1 MDIEEILGNEETK
14 AKLFEGL
21 KSKGYDVFDEAK
33 KTELINNST
42 TEKIKAREFELKV
55 GYEKDIQ
62 ELTGE
67 VKGVNEKTHEYLKR
81 VLGGSLSKAKELEA
95 KLNSSVSAD
104 DTIKQIQDNFS
115 QKEQELLKKIGEYES
130 KLTNTKKDSI
140 FNEGL
145 KSLKLSK
152 DVDPEYLELKLNQ
165 IKAKYLNNL
174 SFDEQGNA
182 ILLDAEGKTLRN
194 ESNNMNPFTISEVLS
209 KELEKFIDNGR
220 TVEGANT
227 NTPNPANPNSD
238 VPKDLETFV
247 KSKVPKTEGE
257 VQKFVQDYY
266 IVKIRIHEDV
276 KQLKTLLTFPRCL
289 DFKYKNIQ

>member
-14 AKLFEGL
+14 SKLFEGL

-81 VLGGSLSKAKELEA
+81 VLGGSLSKAKELEQ

-266 IVKIRIHEDV
+266 ISKN
-276 KQLKTLLTFPRCL
+276 QNPRGREAI
-289 DFKYKNIQ
+289 KNFANISKMLGF

>member
-1 MDIEEILGNEETK
+1 MDIEEILGNEENK

-21 KSKGYDVFDEAK
+21 KAKGFDVFDEAK
-33 KTELINNST
+33 KAELINNST

-62 ELTGE
+62 DLTGE

-81 VLGGSLSKAKELEA
+81 VLGGSLSKAKDLEA
-95 KLNSSVSAD
+95 KLNSSPNAD
-104 DTIKQIQDNFS
+104 DTIKQIQDSFS
-115 QKEQELLKKIGEYES
+115 QKEQDYLKKIGEYES
-130 KLTNTKKDSI
+130 KITNSKKDSI
-140 FNEGL
+140 FSDGL
-145 KSLKLSK
+145 KSLNLAK

-182 ILLDAEGKTLRN
+182 VLLDAEGKTLRN
-194 ESNNMNPFTISEVLS
+194 ESNNMNPFTIQEVLS
-209 KELEKFIDNGR
+209 KELDKFIAVER
-220 TVEGANT
+220 TVEGAST
-227 NTPNPANPNSD
+227 NTPNPANPNAD

-266 IVKIRIHEDV
+266 ISKN
-276 KQLKTLLTFPRCL
+276 QNPRGREAI
-289 DFKYKNIQ
+289 KNFANISKMLGF

>member
-1 MDIEEILGNEETK
+1 MDIEEILGNEENK

-21 KSKGYDVFDEAK
+21 KAKGFDVFDEAK

-42 TEKIKAREFELKV
+42 TEKIKEREFQLKV

-115 QKEQELLKKIGEYES
+115 QKEQEYLKQIVEYKS

-152 DVDPEYLELKLNQ
+152 DVDAEYLELKL
-165 IKAKYLNNL
+165 
-174 SFDEQGNA
+174 
-182 ILLDAEGKTLRN
+182 IL
-194 ESNNMNPFTISEVLS
+194 
-209 KELEKFIDNGR
+209 
-220 TVEGANT
+220 
-227 NTPNPANPNSD
+227 
-238 VPKDLETFV
+238 
-247 KSKVPKTEGE
+247 
-257 VQKFVQDYY
+257 
-266 IVKIRIHEDV
+266 
-276 KQLKTLLTFPRCL
+276 
-289 DFKYKNIQ
+289 

>member
-1 MDIEEILGNEETK
+1 MDIEEILGNEENK

-55 GYEKDIQ
+55 DYEKDIQ

-140 FNEGL
+140 FSEGL

-266 IVKIRIHEDV
+266 ISKN
-276 KQLKTLLTFPRCL
+276 QNPRGREAI
-289 DFKYKNIQ
+289 KNFANISKMLGF

>member
-1 MDIEEILGNEETK
+1 MDIEEILGNEENK

-21 KSKGYDVFDEAK
+21 KAKGYDVFDEAK

-42 TEKIKAREFELKV
+42 IEKIKAREFELKV

-81 VLGGSLSKAKELEA
+81 VLGGSLSKAKELEQ
-95 KLNSSVSAD
+95 KLNSSASSD
-104 DTIKQIQDNFS
+104 DTIKQIQESFL
-115 QKEQELLKKIGEYES
+115 QKEQDYLKKIGEYES

-152 DVDPEYLELKLNQ
+152 DIDAEYLELKLNQ

-194 ESNNMNPFTISEVLS
+194 EANNMNPFTISEVLS

-220 TVEGANT
+220 VVEGAST
-227 NTPNPANPNSD
+227 TTPNPANPNSD

-247 KSKVPKTEGE
+247 KSKVPKTESE

-266 IVKIRIHEDV
+266 ISKN
-276 KQLKTLLTFPRCL
+276 QNPRGREAI
-289 DFKYKNIQ
+289 KNFANISKMLGF

>member
-14 AKLFEGL
+14 SKLFEGL

-81 VLGGSLSKAKELEA
+81 VLGGSLSKAKELEQ

-115 QKEQELLKKIGEYES
+115 QKEQDLLKKIGEYES

-266 IVKIRIHEDV
+266 ISKN
-276 KQLKTLLTFPRCL
+276 QNPRGREAI
-289 DFKYKNIQ
+289 KNFANISKMLGF

>member
-1 MDIEEILGNEETK
+1 MDIEEILGNEENK

-81 VLGGSLSKAKELEA
+81 VLGGSLSKAKELEQ

-140 FNEGL
+140 FSEGL

-266 IVKIRIHEDV
+266 ISKN
-276 KQLKTLLTFPRCL
+276 QNPRGREAI
-289 DFKYKNIQ
+289 KNFANISKMLGF

>member
-14 AKLFEGL
+14 SKLFEGL

-140 FNEGL
+140 FSEGL

-152 DVDPEYLELKLNQ
+152 NVDPEYLELKLNQ
-165 IKAKYLNNL
+165 IKAKYLDNL

-266 IVKIRIHEDV
+266 ISKN
-276 KQLKTLLTFPRCL
+276 QNPRGREAI
-289 DFKYKNIQ
+289 KNFANISKMLGF

>member
-1 MDIEEILGNEETK
+1 M
-14 AKLFEGL
+14 
-21 KSKGYDVFDEAK
+21 
-33 KTELINNST
+33 
-42 TEKIKAREFELKV
+42 
-55 GYEKDIQ
+55 
-62 ELTGE
+62 
-67 VKGVNEKTHEYLKR
+67 
-81 VLGGSLSKAKELEA
+81 
-95 KLNSSVSAD
+95 
-104 DTIKQIQDNFS
+104 
-115 QKEQELLKKIGEYES
+115 
-130 KLTNTKKDSI
+130 TNTKKDSI
-140 FNEGL
+140 FSEGL

-165 IKAKYLNNL
+165 IKEKYLNNL

-266 IVKIRIHEDV
+266 ISKNMN
-276 KQLKTLLTFPRCL
+276 PRGREAIKSFTNL
-289 DFKYKNIQ
+289 SKMLGY

>member
-1 MDIEEILGNEETK
+1 MDIEEILGNEESK
-14 AKLFEGL
+14 SKLFEGL

-33 KTELINNST
+33 KNELINNST
-42 TEKIKAREFELKV
+42 IEKIKAREFELKV
-55 GYEKDIQ
+55 GYERDIQ

-67 VKGVNEKTHEYLKR
+67 TKGVNEKTHEYLKR
-81 VLGGSLSKAKELEA
+81 VLGGSLSKAKELEE
-95 KLNSSVSAD
+95 KLNNTLSAD
-104 DTIKQIQDNFS
+104 ETIKQIQESFS
-115 QKEQELLKKIGEYES
+115 KKEQEYLSKLGEYES
-130 KLTNTKKDSI
+130 KLTNSKKESI

-145 KSLKLSK
+145 KSLNLAK
-152 DVDPEYLELKLNQ
+152 DIDSEYLELKLQQ

-194 ESNNMNPFTISEVLS
+194 EANNMNPFTINEVLS

-220 TVEGANT
+220 KVEGAST
-227 NTPNPANPNSD
+227 TPPNPANPNSE

-266 IVKIRIHEDV
+266 ISKN
-276 KQLKTLLTFPRCL
+276 QNPRGREAI
-289 DFKYKNIQ
+289 KNFANISKMLGF

>member
-1 MDIEEILGNEETK
+1 MDIEEILGNEENK

-21 KSKGYDVFDEAK
+21 KAKGYDVFDEAK

-62 ELTGE
+62 DLTGE

-81 VLGGSLSKAKELEA
+81 VLGGSLTKAKELEA
-95 KLNSSVSAD
+95 KLNSSPNAD
-104 DTIKQIQDNFS
+104 DTIKQIQDSFS
-115 QKEQELLKKIGEYES
+115 QKEQDYLKKIGEYES
-130 KLTNTKKDSI
+130 KITNSKKDSI
-140 FNEGL
+140 FSDGL
-145 KSLKLSK
+145 KSLNLAK
-152 DVDPEYLELKLNQ
+152 DIDPEYLELKLNQ

-174 SFDEQGNA
+174 SFDDQGKA

-194 ESNNMNPFTISEVLS
+194 ESNNMNPFTIEEVLS
-209 KELEKFIDNGR
+209 KELDKFIAVER

-227 NTPNPANPNSD
+227 NTPNPASPNAD

-266 IVKIRIHEDV
+266 ISKG
-276 KQLKTLLTFPRCL
+276 QNPRGREAIKSFTNL
-289 DFKYKNIQ
+289 SKMLGY

>member
-1 MDIEEILGNEETK
+1 MDIEEILGNEENK

-21 KSKGYDVFDEAK
+21 KAKGYDVFDEAK

-42 TEKIKAREFELKV
+42 IEKIKAREFELKV

-81 VLGGSLSKAKELEA
+81 VLGGSLSKAKELEQ
-95 KLNSSVSAD
+95 KLNSSVSSD
-104 DTIKQIQDNFS
+104 DTIKQIQESFL
-115 QKEQELLKKIGEYES
+115 QKEQDYLKKIGEYES

-152 DVDPEYLELKLNQ
+152 DIDAEYLELKLNQ

-194 ESNNMNPFTISEVLS
+194 EANNMNPFTISEVLS

-220 TVEGANT
+220 VVEGAST
-227 NTPNPANPNSD
+227 TTPNPTNPNSD

-247 KSKVPKTEGE
+247 KSKVPKTESE

-266 IVKIRIHEDV
+266 ISKN
-276 KQLKTLLTFPRCL
+276 QNPRGREAI
-289 DFKYKNIQ
+289 KNFANISKMLGF

>member
-1 MDIEEILGNEETK
+1 MDIEEILGSEENK

-21 KSKGYDVFDEAK
+21 KAKGFDVFDEAK
-33 KTELINNST
+33 KAELINNST

-62 ELTGE
+62 DLTGE

-95 KLNSSVSAD
+95 KLNSSPNAD
-104 DTIKQIQDNFS
+104 ETIKKIQDNFT
-115 QKEQELLKKIGEYES
+115 QKEQELLKKIGDYES
-130 KLTNTKKDSI
+130 KITNSKKDNI
-140 FNEGL
+140 FNDGL
-145 KSLKLSK
+145 KSLNLSK

-165 IKAKYLNNL
+165 IKTKYLNNL
-174 SFDEQGNA
+174 SFDEQGNP

-194 ESNNMNPFTISEVLS
+194 ESNNMNPFTIQEVLS
-209 KELEKFIDNGR
+209 KELDKFIAVER
-220 TVEGANT
+220 TVEGAAT
-227 NTPNPANPNSD
+227 TTPNPANPNSD

-247 KSKVPKTEGE
+247 KSKVPKSEGE

-266 IVKIRIHEDV
+266 ISKN
-276 KQLKTLLTFPRCL
+276 QNPRGREAIKSFTNL
-289 DFKYKNIQ
+289 SKMLGY

>member
-1 MDIEEILGNEETK
+1 MDIEEILGNEENK

-21 KSKGYDVFDEAK
+21 KAKGFDVFDEAK
-33 KTELINNST
+33 KAELINNST

-62 ELTGE
+62 DLTGE

-81 VLGGSLSKAKELEA
+81 VLGGSLSKAKDLEA
-95 KLNSSVSAD
+95 KLNSSPNAD
-104 DTIKQIQDNFS
+104 DTIKQIQDSFS
-115 QKEQELLKKIGEYES
+115 QKEQDYLKQIGEYES
-130 KLTNTKKDSI
+130 KITNSKKDSI
-140 FNEGL
+140 FNDGL
-145 KSLKLSK
+145 KSLNLAK

-174 SFDEQGNA
+174 SFDDQGNA
-182 ILLDAEGKTLRN
+182 VLLDAEGKTLRN
-194 ESNNMNPFTISEVLS
+194 ESNNMNPFTIEEVLS
-209 KELEKFIDNGR
+209 KELDKFIAVER
-220 TVEGANT
+220 TVEGAST
-227 NTPNPANPNSD
+227 NTPNPANPNAD

-266 IVKIRIHEDV
+266 ISKN
-276 KQLKTLLTFPRCL
+276 QNPRGREAI
-289 DFKYKNIQ
+289 KNFANISKMLGF

>member
-1 MDIEEILGNEETK
+1 MDIEEILGNEENK

-266 IVKIRIHEDV
+266 ISKN
-276 KQLKTLLTFPRCL
+276 QNPRGREAI
-289 DFKYKNIQ
+289 KNFANISKMLGF

>member
-1 MDIEEILGNEETK
+1 MDIEEILGNEENK

-42 TEKIKAREFELKV
+42 IEKIKAREFELKV
-55 GYEKDIQ
+55 GYERDIQ

-81 VLGGSLSKAKELEA
+81 VLGGTLSKAKELEA
-95 KLNSSVSAD
+95 KLNSSTSAD
-104 DTIKQIQDNFS
+104 DTIKQIQESFT
-115 QKEQELLKKIGEYES
+115 QKEQDYLKKIGEYEA
-130 KLTNTKKDSI
+130 KLTNTKKENI

-152 DVDPEYLELKLNQ
+152 DVDTEYLELKLQQ

-182 ILLDAEGKTLRN
+182 ILLDSEGKTLRN
-194 ESNNMNPFTISEVLS
+194 EANNMNPFTINEVLS

-220 TVEGANT
+220 TVEGAST
-227 NTPNPANPNSD
+227 TPPNPANPNSD

-266 IVKIRIHEDV
+266 ISKN
-276 KQLKTLLTFPRCL
+276 QNPRGREAI
-289 DFKYKNIQ
+289 KNFANISKMLGF

>member
-1 MDIEEILGNEETK
+1 MDIEEILGNEENK

-81 VLGGSLSKAKELEA
+81 VLGGSLSKAKELEQ

-140 FNEGL
+140 FSEGL

-266 IVKIRIHEDV
+266 ISKNMN
-276 KQLKTLLTFPRCL
+276 PRGREAI
-289 DFKYKNIQ
+289 KNFANISKMLGF

>member
-1 MDIEEILGNEETK
+1 MDIEEILGNEENK

-21 KSKGYDVFDEAK
+21 KAKGFDVFDEAK
-33 KTELINNST
+33 KAELINNST

-62 ELTGE
+62 DLTGE

-95 KLNSSVSAD
+95 KLNSSPNAD
-104 DTIKQIQDNFS
+104 DTIKQIQDSFS
-115 QKEQELLKKIGEYES
+115 QKEQDYLKQIGEYES
-130 KLTNTKKDSI
+130 KITNSKKDSI
-140 FNEGL
+140 FNDGL
-145 KSLKLSK
+145 KSLNLAK

-182 ILLDAEGKTLRN
+182 VLLDAEGKTLRN
-194 ESNNMNPFTISEVLS
+194 ESNNMNPFTIQEVLS
-209 KELEKFIDNGR
+209 KELDKFIAVER
-220 TVEGANT
+220 TVEGAST
-227 NTPNPANPNSD
+227 NTPNPANPNAD

-266 IVKIRIHEDV
+266 ISKN
-276 KQLKTLLTFPRCL
+276 QNPRGREAI
-289 DFKYKNIQ
+289 KNFANISKMLGF